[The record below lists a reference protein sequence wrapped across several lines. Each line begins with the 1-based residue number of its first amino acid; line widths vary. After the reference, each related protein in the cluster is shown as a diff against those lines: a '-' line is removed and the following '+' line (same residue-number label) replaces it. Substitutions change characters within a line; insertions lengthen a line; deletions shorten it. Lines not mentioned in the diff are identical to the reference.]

1 MELMIGISL
10 VLLSGMIAQW
20 LSRRWG
26 IPAIV
31 GMTIMGLMIGPGM
44 NWIQPD
50 QLFGDL
56 LDPIISLAVA
66 VILFEGSLSLDRKEI
81 FHFKEPVRRM
91 YTLVPLISWILTAV
105 IANMVVGLSWVTAFV
120 IGGLFIVTGPT
131 VITPLLKQ
139 ANLKE
144 RPDKILRWE
153 GIIVDP
159 MGALAALLALQ
170 IGLAASG
177 VTDSAE
183 LGFFFLGALVALVL
197 GIGTGVGVS
206 YAFQR
211 NIVPGDMQA
220 PMMFALVIFIFAISD
235 LIMDESGLLA
245 VTAMGVT
252 LTNMGLN
259 VDSLNNIR
267 HFKENISTLFI
278 SAVFVLLTASLTRPE
293 LIELWDI
300 RIIGFVLLMMLI
312 VRPLS
317 VWIGLAKTD
326 VSLSEKTLIGW
337 IAPRGIV
344 AMTVSGYFQTIL
356 VEAGFTDAERLL
368 PMTLALVFITVAIH
382 GYTLTPLAKRLKLT
396 Q

>member
-1 MELMIGISL
+1 
-10 VLLSGMIAQW
+10 
-20 LSRRWG
+20 
-26 IPAIV
+26 
-31 GMTIMGLMIGPGM
+31 MGLFIGPGI
-44 NWIQPD
+44 NLIYPD

-56 LDPIISLAVA
+56 LEPIISLAVA
-66 VILFEGSLSLDRKEI
+66 IILFEGSLSLDRREV

-91 YTLVPLISWILTAV
+91 YTLVPLMSWLLTAV
-105 IANMVVGLSWVTAFV
+105 IANLVVGLSWVTAFV

-131 VITPLLKQ
+131 VITPLLKN

-144 RPDKILRWE
+144 RPDRMLRWE

-159 MGALAALLALQ
+159 MGALAALFALQ

-177 VTDSAE
+177 VIDSAA
-183 LGFFFLGALVALVL
+183 LGSFFLGAVAALVL
-197 GIGTGVGVS
+197 GIGTGAGTS

-211 NIVPGDMQA
+211 NIIPRDMQA
-220 PMMFALVIFIFAISD
+220 PMMFALVIFIFAVSD
-235 LIMDESGLLA
+235 LIMEESGLLA

-252 LTNMGLN
+252 LANRGLN
-259 VDSLNNIR
+259 VPILDNIR

-278 SAVFVLLTASLTRPE
+278 SAVFVLLTASLTRTD

-317 VWIGLAKTD
+317 VWIGLANTE
-326 VSLSEKTLIGW
+326 VTLREKTFIGW
-337 IAPRGIV
+337 IAPRGVV
-344 AMTVSGYFQTIL
+344 ALTVSGYFQTIL
-356 VEAGFTDAERLL
+356 VEAGFTEAERIL
-368 PMTLALVFITVAIH
+368 PMTLALVFITVVIH

-396 Q
+396 K